1 MKNNLVQTSELIA
14 PVQQILR
21 DAGQMM
27 SDVEHS
33 EIQIERKSAAN
44 YVTEIDIAVQHFVIE
59 RLQQLNPDIG
69 IMAEEA
75 GRNTAITDRPV
86 WILDPIDGTTN
97 FMHQCQ
103 HSSISLALAEGD
115 QLLLGFVYNP
125 TLNEMYIAELGHGA
139 KLNGHKIQVST
150 VDQLSE
156 GLIAFGT
163 NPYARD
169 QAHETFSRAERV
181 FLNSLE
187 VRRFGT
193 ASLDL
198 AYVACGRFDG
208 YFEMINHPWDCAA
221 GLLLVQ
227 EAGGRTTNW
236 YGQKNNI
243 HSADSM
249 LATNGLIHDALYELV
264 KY

>member
-1 MKNNLVQTSELIA
+1 MNNKLLQTSELIV
-14 PVQQILR
+14 PIQQILR

-27 SDVEHS
+27 RDAENSD
-33 EIQIERKSAAN
+33 IQIERKSAAN
-44 YVTEIDIAVQHFVIE
+44 YVTEIDLAVQHFIIDQ
-59 RLQQLNPDIG
+59 LQQLNPAIG

-75 GRNTAITDRPV
+75 DRSKPITDRPV

-97 FMHQCQ
+97 FMHNCQ
-103 HSSISLALAEGD
+103 HSAISLALAEGD

-125 TLNEMYIAELGHGA
+125 TLNEMFIAERGHGA
-139 KLNGHKIQVST
+139 RLNGHKIHVSSI
-150 VDQLSE
+150 DRLSE

-163 NPYARD
+163 NPYART
-169 QAHETFSRAERV
+169 QAHDTFSRVEKV

-208 YFEMINHPWDCAA
+208 FFEMLNHPWDYAA
-221 GLLLVQ
+221 GLLLVM
-227 EAGGRTTNW
+227 EAGGRATNW
-236 YGQKNNI
+236 YGQKLAI

-249 LATNGLIHDALYELV
+249 LATNGLIHEALYELV